1 MAEVP
6 PIQVDIKPPVQT
18 TAAALTQTTA
28 VSGGGAAG
36 VITLKWVFMG
46 CPLPP
51 PDTVLT
57 VMAAAL
63 SEPDLMPELPVSS
76 TFMMSVP
83 EPVTVSAPWM
93 LSTMPGVA
101 GIPRC
106 AGLPPH
112 SSRNS

>member
-1 MAEVP
+1 MADVP

-63 SEPDLMPELPVSS
+63 IPLAHAVGLY
-76 TFMMSVP
+76 
-83 EPVTVSAPWM
+83 
-93 LSTMPGVA
+93 VA
-101 GIPRC
+101 SRLKKR
-106 AGLPPH
+106 LPPA
-112 SSRNS
+112 